1 MIITSSPVSLR
12 RDDGIAVITIDN
24 PPVNALSQ
32 AVRQGLAE
40 AIESIAADSTVRG
53 AILICAGRT
62 FVAGADIREFGK
74 PPAPPMLRDVIAGIE
89 RLNKPV
95 VAAIHGTALGG
106 SFESPLGCH
115 YRVMDS
121 HAFVGLPEVTLGII
135 PGAGGTQRLPRL
147 IGMAAS
153 IDLIT
158 SGRSADAMEALKL
171 GIADIIAEGDLI
183 MSARNLLAAKIGLP
197 MSRLSERPPPAAS
210 TDAFAEA
217 RKQVTARARGQ
228 ASPLRALDLLEET
241 ARSDFAHGM
250 TREAEV
256 FADLRNSDQARA
268 LRHVFFAERETSK
281 IPEADA
287 KPRPVAQL
295 GVIGGGLMGTGIA
308 AAALLAG
315 LNVIL
320 VERDAASADLARD
333 RALGLL
339 KTSVERGKLAQADYE
354 TIAASRL
361 RTTASSADLGFA
373 DLVIEAAFEDL
384 GVKQAIFRELDQVA
398 KPDAV
403 LATNTSY
410 LDVGAIAA
418 VTARPENVIGLHFF
432 SPAHIMKLLE
442 VVVPPGAQADAV
454 ATGFALGRKLGKI
467 TVRTQV
473 CDGFIGN
480 RILSAYRKQAEYL
493 MEDGASPA
501 EIDAA
506 FRNFGLPMGVFEMQ
520 DMAGLDII
528 WANRKALASRRD
540 PQERYVRIVDLI
552 CERGHFGRK
561 TGSGYYYYAGKSPV
575 PDKEALAIIAEER
588 RRQGITPRHFTAD
601 EIMDRI
607 LLAMINE
614 GARILDEGIALRS
627 SDIDV
632 VMVNGYGFPRW
643 RGGPMFMADE
653 MGAGETLRRIEAH
666 AKDDAYFWKPSTLLR
681 RLAETGETF
690 NSLLSSRRKPG
701 PPE

>member
-1 MIITSSPVSLR
+1 MTSLPVSLK
-12 RDDGIAVITIDN
+12 RDDAIAVISIDN
-24 PPVNALSQ
+24 PPVNAASQ
-32 AVRQGLAE
+32 AVRQGLIE
-40 AIESIAADSTVRG
+40 AIESIAADTTIRG
-53 AILICAGRT
+53 VVLTCAGKT

-74 PPAPPMLRDVIAGIE
+74 PPAPPMLRDVIASIE
-89 RLNKPV
+89 RLDKPV

-106 SFESPLGCH
+106 GFELALGCH
-115 YRVMDS
+115 YRVMDT

-158 SGRSADAMEALKL
+158 SGRRADATEGLKL
-171 GIADIIAEGDLI
+171 GIADIIAEGDLLT
-183 MSARNLLAAKIGLP
+183 SAKTLLAAKMGLP
-197 MSRLSERPPPAAS
+197 VSRLSERPPAAS
-210 TDAFAEA
+210 TDVFAEA

-228 ASPLRALDLLEET
+228 ASPIRALDLLEET

-250 TREAEV
+250 AREAEV

-268 LRHVFFAERETSK
+268 LRYIFFAEREIGK

-320 VERDAASADLARD
+320 VERDAASASLAKD
-333 RALGLL
+333 RALALL
-339 KTSVERGKLAQADYE
+339 KASVERGKLAQADYE
-354 TIAASRL
+354 TIAAGRL
-361 RTTASSADLGFA
+361 RITASYADLSA
-373 DLVIEAAFEDL
+373 SDLVIEAAFEDL
-384 GVKQAIFRELDQVA
+384 GVKQAIFRELDQIA

-418 VTARPENVIGLHFF
+418 VTARPQNVIGLHFF

-442 VVVPPGAQADAV
+442 VVVPPKARPEAV

-467 TVRTQV
+467 AVRAQV

-540 PQERYVRIVDLI
+540 PRERYVRIVDLI

-561 TGSGYYYYAGKSPV
+561 TGSGYYNYAGKSPV
-575 PDKEALAIIAEER
+575 PDDEALAIIAEER
-588 RRQGITPRHFTAD
+588 RRKRITPRHFTGD
-601 EIMDRI
+601 EIMDRM

-614 GARILDEGIALRS
+614 GARILDESIALRS
-627 SDIDV
+627 SDVDV

-643 RGGPMFMADE
+643 RGGPMFMADQ
-653 MGAGETLRRIEAH
+653 MGTNEVLRRIEAH
-666 AKDDAYFWKPSTLLR
+666 GKDDAFFWKPSALLS
-681 RLAETGETF
+681 RLGETGGSFKE
-690 NSLLSSRRKPG
+690 
-701 PPE
+701 

>member
-1 MIITSSPVSLR
+1 MMTTSLVSLR
-12 RDDGIAVITIDN
+12 QDDGIAVITIDN

-40 AIESIAADSTVRG
+40 TIEAIAADNTVRG
-53 AILICAGRT
+53 AILICAGKT

-74 PPAPPMLRDVIAGIE
+74 PPAAPMLRDVIT
-89 RLNKPV
+89 RLEALDRPV
-95 VAAIHGTALGG
+95 VAVIHGTALGG
-106 SFESPLGCH
+106 GFELALGCH
-115 YRVMDS
+115 YRVMDKD
-121 HAFVGLPEVTLGII
+121 AVVGLPEVTLGII

-153 IDLIT
+153 IDMIT
-158 SGRSADAMEALKL
+158 SGRRADAREALKL
-171 GIADIIAEGDLI
+171 GMADAIAEGDLL
-183 MSARNLLAAKIGLP
+183 MSAKNFLAAKIGSP
-197 MSRLSERPPPAAS
+197 VRRLSERPPTAAAS
-210 TDAFAEA
+210 AIFAEA
-217 RKQVTARARGQ
+217 GKPVAARARGQ
-228 ASPLRALDLLEET
+228 ISPVRALDLLEET
-241 ARSDFAHGM
+241 ASSNFAHGM
-250 TREAEV
+250 AREAEV
-256 FADLRNSDQARA
+256 FTGLRNSDQARA
-268 LRHVFFAERETSK
+268 LRYIFFAEREISK

-287 KPRPVAQL
+287 KPRIVAQL

-315 LNVIL
+315 LDVTL
-320 VERDAASADLARD
+320 VERDAASADLAKS

-339 KTSVERGKLAQADYE
+339 KGSVERGKLAQTDYDA
-354 TIAASRL
+354 IAASRL
-361 RTTASSADLGFA
+361 RSTASYAELSSA
-373 DLVIEAAFEDL
+373 DLVIEAAFEDIA
-384 GVKQAIFRELDQVA
+384 VKQAIFRELDKVT
-398 KPDAV
+398 KPQAV

-418 VTARPENVIGLHFF
+418 TTARPENVIGLHFF
-432 SPAHIMKLLE
+432 SPAHIMKLVE
-442 VVVPPGAQADAV
+442 VVVPPEAQADAV

-467 TVRTQV
+467 TVRAGV

-506 FRNFGLPMGVFEMQ
+506 FRSFGLPMGVFEMQ

-528 WANRKALASRRD
+528 WANRKALATRRD
-540 PQERYVRIVDLI
+540 PSERYVRIVDIL

-561 TGSGYYYYAGKSPV
+561 TGSGYYNYAGKAPV
-575 PDKEALAIIAEER
+575 PDEEALAIIAQER
-588 RRQGITPRHFTAD
+588 RRKGIVPRHFTAD

-614 GARILDEGIALRS
+614 GSHILDEGIALRS

-643 RGGPMFMADE
+643 RGGPMFMADQ
-653 MGAGETLRRIEAH
+653 MGTRETLRRIEAH
-666 AKDDAYFWKPSTLLR
+666 ATDDAFFWKPSALLK
-681 RLAETGETF
+681 RLSEMG
-690 NSLLSSRRKPG
+690 SSFG
-701 PPE
+701 TH